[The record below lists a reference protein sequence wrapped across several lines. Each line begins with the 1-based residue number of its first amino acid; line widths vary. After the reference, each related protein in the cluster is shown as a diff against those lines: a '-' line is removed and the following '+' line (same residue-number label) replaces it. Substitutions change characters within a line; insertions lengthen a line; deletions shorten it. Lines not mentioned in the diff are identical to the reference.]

1 MKQVENPA
9 TSPYKTVQ
17 SGILLDYMAVL
28 GKATGEWV
36 GMEEEFSEE
45 VSLNLGPER

>member
-9 TSPYKTVQ
+9 TSPYKVVHC
-17 SGILLDYMAVL
+17 GILLDCMAVL
-28 GKATGEWV
+28 GKVTGEWV

>member
-9 TSPYKTVQ
+9 TSPYKMVQ
-17 SGILLDYMAVL
+17 SGILLDYMEVL
-28 GKATGEWV
+28 GKVTGEWV